1 MTKEQFRNEKL
12 YQVTMCIAR
21 KMLKDGLISADEYR
35 RLDDIFLKK
44 YNPVYGSIFSDI

>member
-1 MTKEQFRNEKL
+1 MTKEEFRKEKL

-21 KMLKDGLISADEYR
+21 KMLKDGLISTDEYR